1 MSVSAYTGLPGSGK
15 SYGVVENVILPCLKE
30 GRPIVTDL
38 PLKLGELQQWC
49 EKNAAPLP
57 RIDIV
62 DLAAVAD
69 SEEEGFLSMRYGAVH
84 VFDEVWRVWPSGQ
97 KVTQC
102 PEAHREYF
110 AKHRHQVD
118 AAGRATEIVL
128 ITQDLSQLASWVRN
142 FVDETYRAQKLNHVG
157 QDKRYRIDVY
167 QGAVTGQRPPESR
180 RLRQFYGSYH
190 EEVYSLYQ
198 SATKAQ
204 KSGLHGAGKEV
215 KADKRANILRSPK
228 ILFSLIGA
236 PILGVIALV
245 SVFQMLKGGF
255 VTGGSPPE
263 SDQPKSVVTKPVPT
277 MTPLQATHVSSSS
290 GSETDHYSQTQE
302 DQTDYP
308 DPDDSLPSVSRDWK
322 LVGTV
327 RIPDGFFYVV
337 NNNVGYRYVDPS
349 ACHEYPGGYQ
359 MWCHVDGKR
368 VDSTTGYQTATMVR
382 TPASN
387 AM

>member
-30 GRPIVTDL
+30 GRPIVTNL
-38 PLKLGELQQWC
+38 PLKLGELQHWC

-110 AKHRHQVD
+110 AEHRHQVD
-118 AAGRATEIVL
+118 AAGRSTEIVL

-157 QDKRYRIDVY
+157 QDKRYRVDVY
-167 QGAVTGQRPPESR
+167 QGAVTGQKPPESR
-180 RLRQFYGSYH
+180 RLRQFYGKY
-190 EEVYSLYQ
+190 EKQVYSLYQ

-204 KSGLHGAGKEV
+204 KSGLHGAGKEA
-215 KADKRANILRSPK
+215 KPDKRANILRSPK
-228 ILFSLIGA
+228 IIASVVAA
-236 PILGVIALV
+236 PVIAIASMSYAFDTL
-245 SVFQMLKGGF
+245 SSGLA
-255 VTGGSPPE
+255 P
-263 SDQPKSVVTKPVPT
+263 DQEPAAIQPTAEPVQVVQAKPKSVTSDRAP
-277 MTPLQATHVSSSS
+277 
-290 GSETDHYSQTQE
+290 
-302 DQTDYP
+302 P
-308 DPDDSLPSVSRDWK
+308 DPRPAPQPQPAFDDPDKRLPSLSDEWK
-322 LVGTV
+322 LIGHVD
-327 RIPDGFFYVV
+327 IPRGEFYVV
-337 NNNVGYRYVDPS
+337 RNSIGHRYIDPS
-349 ACHEYPGGYQ
+349 ACHEYKGGFQ
-359 MWCHVDGKR
+359 IWCHVDGHR
-368 VDSTTGYQTATMVR
+368 VDRTTGYQLGTLVR
-382 TPASN
+382 TPSPN

>member
-30 GRPIVTDL
+30 GRPIVTNL

-49 EKNAAPLP
+49 EENAAPLP

-62 DLAAVAD
+62 DLATVAD

-110 AKHRHQVD
+110 AEHRHQVD
-118 AAGRATEIVL
+118 AAGRSTEIVL

-157 QDKRYRIDVY
+157 QDKRYRVDVY
-167 QGAVTGQRPPESR
+167 QGAVTGQQPPESR
-180 RLRQFYGSYH
+180 RLRQFYGKYQK
-190 EEVYSLYQ
+190 EVYGLYQ

-204 KSGLHGAGKEV
+204 NSGLHGAGKEV
-215 KADKRANILRSPK
+215 KADKRANIIRSPK
-228 ILFSLIGA
+228 ILLSLIGA
-236 PILGVIALV
+236 PILAIVAL
-245 SVFQMLKGGF
+245 SFVFNMLSSGF
-255 VTGGSPPE
+255 VTAGDDDAVQDPPV
-263 SDQPKSVVTKPVPT
+263 SAAPVVQPAVQPAVQPVEPA
-277 MTPLQATHVSSSS
+277 PEPEPEPEPVYLDPDSRL
-290 GSETDHYSQTQE
+290 
-302 DQTDYP
+302 P
-308 DPDDSLPSVSRDWK
+308 DPSDDWK
-322 LVGTV
+322 LIGSVK
-327 RIPDGFFYVV
+327 IPSGSFYVV
-337 NNNVGYRYVDPS
+337 RNTIGHRYIDPS
-349 ACHEYPGGYQ
+349 ACHQYNGGYQ
-359 MWCHVDGKR
+359 TWCYVDGHR
-368 VDSTTGYQTATMVR
+368 VDRTTGYQLGTMVR
-382 TPASN
+382 TPASR

>member
-30 GRPIVTDL
+30 GRPIVTNL
-38 PLKLGELQQWC
+38 PLKLGELQAWC
-49 EKNAAPLP
+49 EKHSAPLP

-62 DLAAVAD
+62 NLSEVAE

-97 KVTQC
+97 KVNQC
-102 PEAHREYF
+102 PEGHREYF
-110 AKHRHQVD
+110 AEHRHQVD
-118 AAGRATEIVL
+118 AAGRSTEIVL

-167 QGAVTGQRPPESR
+167 QGAVTGQQPPESR
-180 RLRQFYGSYH
+180 RLRQFYGSYQK
-190 EEVYSLYQ
+190 EVYTLYQ

-236 PILGVIALV
+236 PILGVIALI
-245 SVFQMLKGGF
+245 SLFQMLSSGF
-255 VTGGSPPE
+255 VTGGAPEPEPPKVAPTAQAK
-263 SDQPKSVVTKPVPT
+263 SQPRTVPVANTQGNAQTAPQ
-277 MTPLQATHVSSSS
+277 P
-290 GSETDHYSQTQE
+290 DSQ
-302 DQTDYP
+302 YK
-308 DPDDSLPSVSRDWK
+308 DPDDQLPSPSDDWK
-322 LVGTV
+322 LVGSV

-337 NNNVGYRYVDPS
+337 RNSVGYRYIDPS
-349 ACHEYPGGYQ
+349 ACHQYEGGFQ
-359 MWCHVDGKR
+359 EWCHVDGHR
-368 VDSTTGYQTATMVR
+368 VDRTTGFQLGTIVR
-382 TPASN
+382 TPAPST
-387 AM
+387 M